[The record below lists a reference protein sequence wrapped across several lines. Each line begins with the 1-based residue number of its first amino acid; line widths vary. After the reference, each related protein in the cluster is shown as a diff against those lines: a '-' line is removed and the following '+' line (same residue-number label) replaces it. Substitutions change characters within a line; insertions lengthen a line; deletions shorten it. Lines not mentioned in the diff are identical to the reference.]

1 MTTTLMK
8 TYIQAQT
15 WLQTWAQKTVQKA
28 AAQTA
33 AQTTALDK
41 EDEGMATAE
50 YAIVLVAATSF
61 AGLLVVLLKSDA
73 VRNLLTK
80 LITDALS
87 VVA

>member
-1 MTTTLMK
+1 MTTILMK
-8 TYIQAQT
+8 SYVQVQT
-15 WLQTWAQKTVQKA
+15 WLQTWAEKTAQKA
-28 AAQTA
+28 ALQRD
-33 AQTTALDK
+33 ALHTD
-41 EDEGMATAE
+41 DDGMATAE

>member
-1 MTTTLMK
+1 MMTTILMK
-8 TYIQAQT
+8 TYVQAQT

-28 AAQTA
+28 AV
-33 AQTTALDK
+33 QTTALDK